1 MSETTHKLY
10 SNKVLYIPDFILPQD
25 IPKVYHY
32 FEYFNI
38 AKLKD
43 VKVLDHPEPE
53 YNCEDRAYY
62 GYAIIEVDIWYVNN
76 ASNAFYKSI
85 MENSCKIVY
94 NDPFYWDLEFYEGE
108 DVDNYENNEENK
120 KVVIKIEEYSIPS
133 PPPISL
139 NMDDAE
145 HEEHN
150 DYKEHAEH
158 NDYDDT
164 CSQDSFESLEENDD
178 PEDVD
183 YEFTDSENEDDLS
196 FEYYIKFDK
205 KREIKYNKNASRKRK
220 FNVEIEALKKENNEL
235 KELLIKRNKNYLKNN
250 KRKPEKNVWSRR
262 LRAKIGC

>member
-1 MSETTHKLY
+1 
-10 SNKVLYIPDFILPQD
+10 
-25 IPKVYHY
+25 
-32 FEYFNI
+32 
-38 AKLKD
+38 
-43 VKVLDHPEPE
+43 
-53 YNCEDRAYY
+53 
-62 GYAIIEVDIWYVNN
+62 
-76 ASNAFYKSI
+76 

-108 DVDNYENNEENK
+108 DVGNYENNGENE